1 MNSLLLTAESLHE
14 ISIVYTKIFSSLGGL
29 IVIFAK
35 ILDQSQIIIMS
46 FLKLRKGLFGDLLVI
61 IRNLLLILAPLKG
74 LR

>member
-1 MNSLLLTAESLHE
+1 
-14 ISIVYTKIFSSLGGL
+14 
-29 IVIFAK
+29 VIFAK